1 MMAIDGLGKYTEE
14 GSSYL
19 IMMILGGAVIPL
31 LFMNIV
37 TEASL
42 SLGLLIVMLCYGY
55 IFYYAVKGSKYEKR
69 TNLY

>member
-1 MMAIDGLGKYTEE
+1 MLAIDGLGKFTEE

-37 TEASL
+37 AIPSIGA
-42 SLGLLIVMLCYGY
+42 GLLIILACYTY
-55 IFYYAVKGSKYEKR
+55 IFYFALKGSRYEKR